1 MFNSFLFKILVLTVL
16 QQSQIKFMTNIS
28 QNYLLIVQ
36 DDSYRKKLFFPQ
48 CESLMY
54 RNNYER
60 YNMKTTEYLF
70 IFINVYNI
78 SLLWYQAR
86 SS

>member
-1 MFNSFLFKILVLTVL
+1 
-16 QQSQIKFMTNIS
+16 MTNIS

-36 DDSYRKKLFFPQ
+36 DDSYRKKKQSFFPQ
-48 CESLMY
+48 CGSLVY

-60 YNMKTTEYLF
+60 YNMKTTEYFF
-70 IFINVYNI
+70 IFINVYNV
-78 SLLWYQAR
+78 SVLWYQAR